1 MPSASF
7 GLPAALAG
15 RARTWVCLSCMF
27 WPEEFDSVHSHTFRA
42 KTFKRSKQCGMC
54 KQTLFGDGLVCRV
67 CRLTCHK
74 RCEVKLA
81 GHHISLRHAETMS
94 SIKSSTE
101 SRLKP
106 SRTLSLI
113 QGEENYDVD
122 LLYIT
127 ESIIVVAFPASAE
140 EHSHSAHLKEVA
152 TMLKSKH
159 GAHYLVINLSE
170 KRHDLTKLNPKVL
183 DFGWPD
189 HHAPT
194 LDKIC
199 TICKAMD
206 TWLKA
211 DPHNVVVLHNKGNRG
226 RTGVVVAAYMHYSNI
241 SASADQALDRFA
253 MKHFYEDKVLPVGQ
267 PSQQRY
273 VQYFSGLLS
282 GRIKINNK
290 PLFLHHVI
298 MHGIPDFESRG
309 GCRPF
314 LKIYQ
319 AMQPIYTSGI
329 YNVQGDS
336 QTSICITIEP
346 GLMLKGDILLKC
358 YHKGFQGPARDV
370 IFRVQF
376 HTCAIHDLDVV
387 FTKEEL
393 DESCR
398 DERFPDCGRVEFVFS
413 LGPEKIQ
420 GMEHLENGPSVSVDY
435 NSQDPLI
442 RWDSYENFHQH
453 GDDLPAD
460 IIHTQGPLDSSLY
473 AKIRRK
479 DPLNSTVTTNGLTVP
494 GQTLPT
500 GDPALS
506 ACDNALSVSSDSGH
520 STASIK
526 TDRTDEPFQQGVLA
540 NQSLSPVETKDL
552 ETLLTGLEA
561 PMQRSGCPAVPAPMT
576 GLGLRHL
583 VPAEVHVNGH
593 SGADRETDILDDEV
607 LESNSRD
614 SLGTPSSQ
622 GGRVTPPEFY
632 CQRESVINGEG
643 SLHHVPGVPE
653 LGPRAR
659 CSSSVLA
666 HTPDLDYS
674 HAAIYRSR
682 SFGTA
687 PGPEL
692 LLEPTP
698 RAPARG
704 SSSRNAVQR
713 GMNAWQQQTHSLPEL
728 PPAAPS
734 QQDVERSIEDLGM
747 LMLEL
752 DPAIAQPPRAPEAR
766 PPAPQS
772 DSVLQGPFPFGSSLL
787 QVLTAP
793 KEAYT
798 GHTPPLFHH
807 PVDPPITRSF
817 SVGYEFQGG
826 PKVPGSQY
834 SLGYAPPPLPTAPP
848 NEEKSYSLEGLVAHR
863 VAEYN
868 ARIQGIWESMATPK
882 ADHSR
887 SYSLAGV
894 SSPTQDNRY
903 LNGRDRSGFKGVQS
917 KETLADRGTASTR
930 RRTNSEGQCLDG
942 RGPGRTIRSPI
953 RCVSPE
959 FVNAIAQNPGG
970 RPKEGQMHS
979 YREAFEEMED
989 SPISPPP
996 SSGGRSPPGL
1006 AKTPLSALGLKPHN
1020 PVEILLQQS
1029 GSDSAANPL
1038 EYGEEEPCSYVESV
1052 ARSAAAVSGGKP
1064 AGAPSAPSYAT
1075 DSLAKQNTPFYTM
1088 NPPLSSGSPIPS
1100 SDGIYPFAD
1109 SGLWTVPPT
1118 HPLGD
1123 PSPHHPD
1130 TAYRLPSS
1138 SYPTSGSDTAT
1149 SSYITADYGPCLPE
1163 AAPVLATPGSPGMLQ
1178 HSVAT
1183 NTPHSLASWPKL
1195 TSQSSLT
1202 SDWLGQ
1208 PANGSE
1214 PGPGGGSFPC
1224 SYGTDGQ
1231 SSSSGYVTPDVPVG
1245 GTFPSLPPYMVPL
1258 GSLGTQP
1265 QLPRKRSMSNGGE
1278 RPSTIPSYNGKAT
1291 APSPPSSGYS
1301 TPSTRLVHTLSDFS
1315 RFSTCEGGPENH
1327 LSVKFVQGTSR
1338 FWYKPDISREEAIDM
1353 LKDREPGTFVIRDS
1367 HSFRGA
1373 YGLAMKVA
1381 SPPPTVQKSDKGS
1394 DTAHELVRH
1403 FLIETSPRGVKLK
1416 GCPNEPYFGCLS
1428 ALVYQHSITPL
1439 ALPCTLLI
1447 PTRDFSVERL
1457 DMASISDITSNLLR
1471 QGAAGTQYSYQTS
1484 TPGERSHLLQF
1495 RHDVMLIGRLCRCLC
1510 SPAACNV
1517 LYINSVD
1524 MESLTGPQAV
1534 AKAVSMTL
1542 GASTLPT
1549 PTIVHFKVSAQGITL
1564 TDNQR
1569 RIFFR
1574 RHYPMNTI
1582 TFCDVDPQD
1591 RKWKKAEGGSAKFFG
1606 FIARKQGS
1614 MTDNVSH
1621 LFAEMD
1627 SEQPALAIVSFVS
1640 KVLTGLQ
1647 KR

>member
-74 RCEVKLA
+74 RCEVKVNAPCVPTANYELLA

-152 TMLKSKH
+152 TMLRSKH
-159 GAHYLVINLSE
+159 GAHYLVINISE

-189 HHAPT
+189 HHAPA

-282 GRIKINNK
+282 GQIKINNK

-358 YHKGFQGPARDV
+358 YHKGFRGPARDV

-420 GMEHLENGPSVSVDY
+420 GMEHLENGPSVLVDY
-435 NSQDPLI
+435 NTQDLLI

-479 DPLNSTVTTNGLTVP
+479 DPPNSTVTTNGLTVP
-494 GQTLPT
+494 GRTLPT

-540 NQSLSPVETKDL
+540 NQSLSPAETKDL

-561 PMQRSGCPAVPAPMT
+561 PMQRSGCPAVPASMT

-593 SGADRETDILDDEV
+593 SGVDRETDILDDEV
-607 LESNSRD
+607 PESNSRD
-614 SLGTPSSQ
+614 SQGTPSSL

-643 SLHHVPGVPE
+643 SLHHVPGAPE

-674 HAAIYRSR
+674 HAAIFRSR

-687 PGPEL
+687 PGPDL

-704 SSSRNAVQR
+704 SSSRDAVQR

-728 PPAAPS
+728 PPATPS
-734 QQDVERSIEDLGM
+734 QQDVERSIEDLSM
-747 LMLEL
+747 LMLDL
-752 DPAIAQPPRAPEAR
+752 DPAIPQLPQVPEAR

-772 DSVLQGPFPFGSSLL
+772 DSIPQGPFSSGSSLL
-787 QVLTAP
+787 QALTAP
-793 KEAYT
+793 KQAYM
-798 GHTPPLFHH
+798 GHTPALFHH

-826 PKVPGSQY
+826 PRVPGSQY
-834 SLGYAPPPLPTAPP
+834 SHGYAPPPLPTAPP

-863 VAEYN
+863 IA
-868 ARIQGIWESMATPK
+868 
-882 ADHSR
+882 
-887 SYSLAGV
+887 
-894 SSPTQDNRY
+894 
-903 LNGRDRSGFKGVQS
+903 GVQS
-917 KETLADRGTASTR
+917 KETLADGGTASTR
-930 RRTNSEGQCLDG
+930 RRTNSEGQRLDG
-942 RGPGRTIRSPI
+942 HGPGRTIRSPI

-996 SSGGRSPPGL
+996 SSGGEAPPLTPAFPVSPQTPYFNLCRSPPGL

-1020 PVEILLQQS
+1020 PAEILLQQS
-1029 GSDSAANPL
+1029 GS
-1038 EYGEEEPCSYVESV
+1038 EPRSYVESV
-1052 ARSAAAVSGGKP
+1052 ARSATAVSGGKP

-1075 DSLAKQNTPFYTM
+1075 DSLAKQITPSYAM
-1088 NPPLSSGSPIPS
+1088 NPPLPSGSPIPS
-1100 SDGIYPFAD
+1100 PDGIYPFAD

-1118 HPLGD
+1118 QPLGD

-1130 TAYRLPSS
+1130 IAYRPTSS
-1138 SYPTSGSDTAT
+1138 SYPTSGSGTAT
-1149 SSYITADYGPCLPE
+1149 GSYVTTDYGPCLPE
-1163 AAPVLATPGSPGMLQ
+1163 AGSPGMLQ

-1183 NTPHSLASWPKL
+1183 NTPPSPASWPRL
-1195 TSQSSLT
+1195 TSQNSLT
-1202 SDWLGQ
+1202 TDWLGQ

-1231 SSSSGYVTPDVPVG
+1231 STSSGYVTPDVPVG

-1258 GSLGTQP
+1258 GSLDMQP
-1265 QLPRKRSMSNGGE
+1265 QLPRKRSMSSGAE
-1278 RPSTIPSYNGKAT
+1278 RPSTMPSYNGKAT

-1315 RFSTCEGGPENH
+1315 RLSTCEGGPENR

-1338 FWYKPDISREEAIDM
+1338 FWYKPDISREQAIDM

-1373 YGLAMKVA
+1373 YGLAMKVV
-1381 SPPPTVQKSDKGS
+1381 SPPPTVQQSNKGS
-1394 DTAHELVRH
+1394 DTANELVRH

-1416 GCPNEPYFGCLS
+1416 GCPNEPYFGSLS

-1447 PTRDFSVERL
+1447 PTRGQDTSLHSNPPSSNFSVERL
-1457 DMASISDITSNLLR
+1457 NMASISDNTSNLLR
-1471 QGAAGTQYSYQTS
+1471 QGAGQR
-1484 TPGERSHLLQF
+1484 TPAESH
-1495 RHDVMLIGRLCRCLC
+1495 
-1510 SPAACNV
+1510 ACNV

-1542 GASTLPT
+1542 EASTLST

-1574 RHYPMNTI
+1574 RHYPINTI

-1627 SEQPALAIVSFVS
+1627 SEQPASAIVSFVS
-1640 KVLTGLQ
+1640 KVLTGSQ

>member
-74 RCEVKLA
+74 RCEVKVNAPCVPTANYELLA

-152 TMLKSKH
+152 TMLRSKH
-159 GAHYLVINLSE
+159 GAHYLVINISE

-189 HHAPT
+189 HHAPA

-282 GRIKINNK
+282 GQIKINNK

-358 YHKGFQGPARDV
+358 YHKGFRGPARDV

-420 GMEHLENGPSVSVDY
+420 GMEHLENGPSVLVDY
-435 NSQDPLI
+435 NTQDLLI

-479 DPLNSTVTTNGLTVP
+479 DPPNSTVTTNGLTVP
-494 GQTLPT
+494 GRTLPT

-540 NQSLSPVETKDL
+540 NQSLSPAETKDL

-561 PMQRSGCPAVPAPMT
+561 PMQRSGCPAVPASMT

-593 SGADRETDILDDEV
+593 SGVDRETDILDDEV
-607 LESNSRD
+607 PESNSRD
-614 SLGTPSSQ
+614 SQGTPSSL

-643 SLHHVPGVPE
+643 SLHHVPGAPE

-674 HAAIYRSR
+674 HAAIFRSR

-687 PGPEL
+687 PGPDL

-704 SSSRNAVQR
+704 SSSRDAVQR

-728 PPAAPS
+728 PPATPS
-734 QQDVERSIEDLGM
+734 QQDVERSIEDLSM
-747 LMLEL
+747 LMLDL
-752 DPAIAQPPRAPEAR
+752 DPAIPQLPQVPEAR

-772 DSVLQGPFPFGSSLL
+772 DSIPQGPFSSGSSLL
-787 QVLTAP
+787 QALTAP
-793 KEAYT
+793 KQAYM
-798 GHTPPLFHH
+798 GHTPALFHH

-826 PKVPGSQY
+826 PRVPGSQY
-834 SLGYAPPPLPTAPP
+834 SHGYAPPPLPTAPP

-863 VAEYN
+863 IA
-868 ARIQGIWESMATPK
+868 
-882 ADHSR
+882 
-887 SYSLAGV
+887 
-894 SSPTQDNRY
+894 
-903 LNGRDRSGFKGVQS
+903 GVQS
-917 KETLADRGTASTR
+917 KETLADGGTASTR
-930 RRTNSEGQCLDG
+930 RRTNSEGQRLDG
-942 RGPGRTIRSPI
+942 HGPGRTIRSPI

-1020 PVEILLQQS
+1020 PAEILLQQS
-1029 GSDSAANPL
+1029 GS
-1038 EYGEEEPCSYVESV
+1038 EPRSYVESV
-1052 ARSAAAVSGGKP
+1052 ARSATAVSGGKP

-1075 DSLAKQNTPFYTM
+1075 DSLAKQITPSYAM
-1088 NPPLSSGSPIPS
+1088 NPPLPSGSPIPS
-1100 SDGIYPFAD
+1100 PDGIYPFAD

-1118 HPLGD
+1118 QPLGD

-1130 TAYRLPSS
+1130 IAYRPTSS
-1138 SYPTSGSDTAT
+1138 SYPTSGSGTAT
-1149 SSYITADYGPCLPE
+1149 GSYVTTDYGPCLPE
-1163 AAPVLATPGSPGMLQ
+1163 AGSPGMLQ

-1183 NTPHSLASWPKL
+1183 NTPPSPASWPRL
-1195 TSQSSLT
+1195 TSQNSLT
-1202 SDWLGQ
+1202 TDWLGQ

-1231 SSSSGYVTPDVPVG
+1231 STSSGYVTPDVPVG

-1258 GSLGTQP
+1258 GSLDMQP
-1265 QLPRKRSMSNGGE
+1265 QLPRKRSMSSGAE
-1278 RPSTIPSYNGKAT
+1278 RPSTMPSYNGKAT

-1315 RFSTCEGGPENH
+1315 RLSTCEGGPENR

-1338 FWYKPDISREEAIDM
+1338 FWYKPDISREQAIDM

-1373 YGLAMKVA
+1373 YGLAMKVV
-1381 SPPPTVQKSDKGS
+1381 SPPPTVQQSNKGS
-1394 DTAHELVRH
+1394 DTANELVRH

-1416 GCPNEPYFGCLS
+1416 GCPNEPYFGSLS

-1457 DMASISDITSNLLR
+1457 NMASISDNTSNLLR
-1471 QGAAGTQYSYQTS
+1471 QG
-1484 TPGERSHLLQF
+1484 
-1495 RHDVMLIGRLCRCLC
+1495 
-1510 SPAACNV
+1510 AACNV

-1542 GASTLPT
+1542 EASTLST

-1574 RHYPMNTI
+1574 RHYPINTI

-1627 SEQPALAIVSFVS
+1627 SEQPASAIVSFVS
-1640 KVLTGLQ
+1640 KVLTGSQ

>member
-74 RCEVKLA
+74 RCEVKVNAPCVPTANYELLA

-152 TMLKSKH
+152 TMLRSKH
-159 GAHYLVINLSE
+159 GAHYLVINISE

-189 HHAPT
+189 HHAPA

-282 GRIKINNK
+282 GQIKINNK

-358 YHKGFQGPARDV
+358 YHKGFRGPARDV

-420 GMEHLENGPSVSVDY
+420 GMEHLENGPSVLVDY
-435 NSQDPLI
+435 NTQDLLI

-479 DPLNSTVTTNGLTVP
+479 DPPNSTVTTNGLTVP
-494 GQTLPT
+494 GRTLPT

-540 NQSLSPVETKDL
+540 NQSLSPAETKDL

-561 PMQRSGCPAVPAPMT
+561 PMQRSGCPAVPASMT

-593 SGADRETDILDDEV
+593 SGVDRETDILDDEV
-607 LESNSRD
+607 PESNSRD
-614 SLGTPSSQ
+614 SQGTPSSL

-643 SLHHVPGVPE
+643 SLHHVPGAPE

-674 HAAIYRSR
+674 HAAIFRSR

-687 PGPEL
+687 PGPDL

-704 SSSRNAVQR
+704 SSSRDAVQR

-728 PPAAPS
+728 PPATPS
-734 QQDVERSIEDLGM
+734 QQDVERSIEDLSM
-747 LMLEL
+747 LMLDL
-752 DPAIAQPPRAPEAR
+752 DPAIPQLPQVPEAR

-772 DSVLQGPFPFGSSLL
+772 DSIPQGPFSSGSSLL
-787 QVLTAP
+787 QALTAP
-793 KEAYT
+793 KQAYM
-798 GHTPPLFHH
+798 GHTPALFHH

-826 PKVPGSQY
+826 PRVPGSQY
-834 SLGYAPPPLPTAPP
+834 SHGYAPPPLPTAPP

-863 VAEYN
+863 IAEYN

-882 ADHSR
+882 ADHSH
-887 SYSLAGV
+887 SYSLA
-894 SSPTQDNRY
+894 
-903 LNGRDRSGFKGVQS
+903 GVQS
-917 KETLADRGTASTR
+917 KETLADGGTASTR
-930 RRTNSEGQCLDG
+930 RRTNSEGQRLDG
-942 RGPGRTIRSPI
+942 HGPGRTIRSPI

-996 SSGGRSPPGL
+996 SSGGEAPPLTPAFPVSPQTPYFNLCRSPPGL

-1020 PVEILLQQS
+1020 PAEILLQQS
-1029 GSDSAANPL
+1029 GSANPL
-1038 EYGEEEPCSYVESV
+1038 EYGEEEPRSYVESV
-1052 ARSAAAVSGGKP
+1052 ARSATAVSGGKP

-1075 DSLAKQNTPFYTM
+1075 DSLAKQITPSYAM
-1088 NPPLSSGSPIPS
+1088 NPPLPSGSPIPS
-1100 SDGIYPFAD
+1100 PDGIYPFAD

-1118 HPLGD
+1118 QPLGD

-1130 TAYRLPSS
+1130 IAYRPTSS
-1138 SYPTSGSDTAT
+1138 SYPTSGSGTAT
-1149 SSYITADYGPCLPE
+1149 GSYVTTDYGPCLPE
-1163 AAPVLATPGSPGMLQ
+1163 AGSPGMLQ

-1183 NTPHSLASWPKL
+1183 NTPPSPASWPRL
-1195 TSQSSLT
+1195 TSQNSLT
-1202 SDWLGQ
+1202 TDWLGQ

-1231 SSSSGYVTPDVPVG
+1231 STSSGYVTPDVPVG

-1258 GSLGTQP
+1258 GSLDMQP
-1265 QLPRKRSMSNGGE
+1265 QLPRKRSMSSGAE
-1278 RPSTIPSYNGKAT
+1278 RPSTMPSYNGKAT

-1315 RFSTCEGGPENH
+1315 RLSTCEGGPENR

-1338 FWYKPDISREEAIDM
+1338 FWYKPDISREQAIDM

-1373 YGLAMKVA
+1373 YGLAMKVV
-1381 SPPPTVQKSDKGS
+1381 SPPPTVQQSNKGS
-1394 DTAHELVRH
+1394 DTANELVRH

-1416 GCPNEPYFGCLS
+1416 GCPNEPYFGSLS

-1447 PTRDFSVERL
+1447 PTRGQDTSLHSNPPSSNFSVERL
-1457 DMASISDITSNLLR
+1457 NMASISDNTSNLLR
-1471 QGAAGTQYSYQTS
+1471 QGAGQR
-1484 TPGERSHLLQF
+1484 TPAESH
-1495 RHDVMLIGRLCRCLC
+1495 
-1510 SPAACNV
+1510 ACNV

-1542 GASTLPT
+1542 EASTLST

-1574 RHYPMNTI
+1574 RHYPINTI

-1627 SEQPALAIVSFVS
+1627 SEQPASAIVSFVS
-1640 KVLTGLQ
+1640 KVLTGSQ

>member
-74 RCEVKLA
+74 RCEVKVNAPCVPTANYELLA

-152 TMLKSKH
+152 TMLRSKH
-159 GAHYLVINLSE
+159 GAHYLVINISE

-189 HHAPT
+189 HHAPA

-282 GRIKINNK
+282 GQIKINNK

-358 YHKGFQGPARDV
+358 YHKGFRGPARDV

-420 GMEHLENGPSVSVDY
+420 GMEHLENGPSVLVDY
-435 NSQDPLI
+435 NTQDLLI

-479 DPLNSTVTTNGLTVP
+479 DPPNSTVTTNGLTVP
-494 GQTLPT
+494 GRTLPT

-540 NQSLSPVETKDL
+540 NQSLSPAETKDL

-561 PMQRSGCPAVPAPMT
+561 PMQRSGCPAVPASMT

-593 SGADRETDILDDEV
+593 SGVDRETDILDDEV
-607 LESNSRD
+607 PESNSRD
-614 SLGTPSSQ
+614 SQGTPSSL

-643 SLHHVPGVPE
+643 SLHHVPGAPE

-674 HAAIYRSR
+674 HAAIFRSR

-687 PGPEL
+687 PGPDL

-704 SSSRNAVQR
+704 SSSRDAVQR

-728 PPAAPS
+728 PPATPS
-734 QQDVERSIEDLGM
+734 QQDVERSIEDLSM
-747 LMLEL
+747 LMLDL
-752 DPAIAQPPRAPEAR
+752 DPAIPQLPQVPEAR

-772 DSVLQGPFPFGSSLL
+772 DSIPQGPFSSGSSLL
-787 QVLTAP
+787 QALTAP
-793 KEAYT
+793 KQAYM
-798 GHTPPLFHH
+798 GHTPALFHH

-826 PKVPGSQY
+826 PRVPGSQY
-834 SLGYAPPPLPTAPP
+834 SHGYAPPPLPTAPP

-863 VAEYN
+863 IA
-868 ARIQGIWESMATPK
+868 
-882 ADHSR
+882 
-887 SYSLAGV
+887 
-894 SSPTQDNRY
+894 
-903 LNGRDRSGFKGVQS
+903 GVQS
-917 KETLADRGTASTR
+917 KETLADGGTASTR
-930 RRTNSEGQCLDG
+930 RRTNSEGQRLDG
-942 RGPGRTIRSPI
+942 HGPGRTIRSPI

-1020 PVEILLQQS
+1020 PAEILLQQS
-1029 GSDSAANPL
+1029 GS
-1038 EYGEEEPCSYVESV
+1038 EPRSYVESV
-1052 ARSAAAVSGGKP
+1052 ARSATAVSGGKP

-1075 DSLAKQNTPFYTM
+1075 DSLAKQITPSYAM
-1088 NPPLSSGSPIPS
+1088 NPPLPSGSPIPS
-1100 SDGIYPFAD
+1100 PDGIYPFAD

-1118 HPLGD
+1118 QPLGD

-1130 TAYRLPSS
+1130 IAYRPTSS
-1138 SYPTSGSDTAT
+1138 SYPTSGSGTAT
-1149 SSYITADYGPCLPE
+1149 GSYVTTDYGPCLPE
-1163 AAPVLATPGSPGMLQ
+1163 AGSPGMLQ

-1183 NTPHSLASWPKL
+1183 NTPPSPASWPRL
-1195 TSQSSLT
+1195 TSQNSLT
-1202 SDWLGQ
+1202 TDWLGQ

-1231 SSSSGYVTPDVPVG
+1231 STSSGYVTPDVPVG

-1258 GSLGTQP
+1258 GSLDMQP
-1265 QLPRKRSMSNGGE
+1265 QLPRKRSMSSGAE
-1278 RPSTIPSYNGKAT
+1278 RPSTMPSYNGKAT

-1315 RFSTCEGGPENH
+1315 RLSTCEGGPENR

-1338 FWYKPDISREEAIDM
+1338 FWYKPDISREQAIDM

-1373 YGLAMKVA
+1373 YGLAMKVV
-1381 SPPPTVQKSDKGS
+1381 SPPPTVQQSNKGS
-1394 DTAHELVRH
+1394 DTANELVRH

-1416 GCPNEPYFGCLS
+1416 GCPNEPYFGSLS

-1447 PTRDFSVERL
+1447 PTRGQDTSLHSNPPSSNFSVERL
-1457 DMASISDITSNLLR
+1457 NMASISDNTSNLLR
-1471 QGAAGTQYSYQTS
+1471 QGAGQR
-1484 TPGERSHLLQF
+1484 TPAESH
-1495 RHDVMLIGRLCRCLC
+1495 
-1510 SPAACNV
+1510 ACNV

-1542 GASTLPT
+1542 EASTLST

-1574 RHYPMNTI
+1574 RHYPINTI

-1627 SEQPALAIVSFVS
+1627 SEQPASAIVSFVS
-1640 KVLTGLQ
+1640 KVLTGSQ

>member
-74 RCEVKLA
+74 RCEVKVNAPCVPTANYELLA

-152 TMLKSKH
+152 TMLRSKH
-159 GAHYLVINLSE
+159 GAHYLVINISE

-189 HHAPT
+189 HHAPA

-282 GRIKINNK
+282 GQIKINNK

-358 YHKGFQGPARDV
+358 YHKGFRGPARDV

-420 GMEHLENGPSVSVDY
+420 GMEHLENGPSVLVDY
-435 NSQDPLI
+435 NTQDLLI

-479 DPLNSTVTTNGLTVP
+479 DPPNSTVTTNGLTVP
-494 GQTLPT
+494 GRTLPT

-540 NQSLSPVETKDL
+540 NQSLSPAETKDL

-561 PMQRSGCPAVPAPMT
+561 PMQRSGCPAVPASMT

-593 SGADRETDILDDEV
+593 SGVDRETDILDDEV
-607 LESNSRD
+607 PESNSRD
-614 SLGTPSSQ
+614 SQGTPSSL

-643 SLHHVPGVPE
+643 SLHHVPGAPE

-674 HAAIYRSR
+674 HAAIFRSR

-687 PGPEL
+687 PGPDL

-704 SSSRNAVQR
+704 SSSRDAVQR

-728 PPAAPS
+728 PPATPS
-734 QQDVERSIEDLGM
+734 QQDVERSIEDLSM
-747 LMLEL
+747 LMLDL
-752 DPAIAQPPRAPEAR
+752 DPAIPQLPQVPEAR

-772 DSVLQGPFPFGSSLL
+772 DSIPQGPFSSGSSLL
-787 QVLTAP
+787 QALTAP
-793 KEAYT
+793 KQAYM
-798 GHTPPLFHH
+798 GHTPALFHH

-826 PKVPGSQY
+826 PRVPGSQY
-834 SLGYAPPPLPTAPP
+834 SHGYAPPPLPTAPP

-863 VAEYN
+863 IA
-868 ARIQGIWESMATPK
+868 
-882 ADHSR
+882 
-887 SYSLAGV
+887 
-894 SSPTQDNRY
+894 
-903 LNGRDRSGFKGVQS
+903 GVQS
-917 KETLADRGTASTR
+917 KETLADGGTASTR
-930 RRTNSEGQCLDG
+930 RRTNSEGQRLDG
-942 RGPGRTIRSPI
+942 HGPGRTIRSPI

-996 SSGGRSPPGL
+996 SSGGEAPPLTPAFPVSPQTPYFNLCRSPPGL

-1020 PVEILLQQS
+1020 PAEILLQQS
-1029 GSDSAANPL
+1029 GSANPL
-1038 EYGEEEPCSYVESV
+1038 EYGEEEPRSYVESV
-1052 ARSAAAVSGGKP
+1052 ARSATAVSGGKP

-1075 DSLAKQNTPFYTM
+1075 DSLAKQITPSYAM
-1088 NPPLSSGSPIPS
+1088 NPPLPSGSPIPS
-1100 SDGIYPFAD
+1100 PDGIYPFAD

-1118 HPLGD
+1118 QPLGD

-1130 TAYRLPSS
+1130 IAYRPTSS
-1138 SYPTSGSDTAT
+1138 SYPTSGSGTAT
-1149 SSYITADYGPCLPE
+1149 GSYVTTDYGPCLPE
-1163 AAPVLATPGSPGMLQ
+1163 AGSPGMLQ

-1183 NTPHSLASWPKL
+1183 NTPPSPASWPRL
-1195 TSQSSLT
+1195 TSQNSLT
-1202 SDWLGQ
+1202 TDWLGQ

-1231 SSSSGYVTPDVPVG
+1231 STSSGYVTPDVPVG

-1258 GSLGTQP
+1258 GSLDMQP
-1265 QLPRKRSMSNGGE
+1265 QLPRKRSMSSGAE
-1278 RPSTIPSYNGKAT
+1278 RPSTMPSYNGKAT

-1315 RFSTCEGGPENH
+1315 RLSTCEGGPENR

-1338 FWYKPDISREEAIDM
+1338 FWYKPDISREQAIDM

-1373 YGLAMKVA
+1373 YGLAMKVV
-1381 SPPPTVQKSDKGS
+1381 SPPPTVQQSNKGS
-1394 DTAHELVRH
+1394 DTANELVRH

-1416 GCPNEPYFGCLS
+1416 GCPNEPYFGSLS

-1447 PTRDFSVERL
+1447 PTRGQDTSLHSNPPSSNFSVERL
-1457 DMASISDITSNLLR
+1457 NMASISDNTSNLLR
-1471 QGAAGTQYSYQTS
+1471 QGAGQR
-1484 TPGERSHLLQF
+1484 TPAESH
-1495 RHDVMLIGRLCRCLC
+1495 
-1510 SPAACNV
+1510 ACNV

-1542 GASTLPT
+1542 EASTLST

-1574 RHYPMNTI
+1574 RHYPINTI

-1627 SEQPALAIVSFVS
+1627 SEQPASAIVSFVS
-1640 KVLTGLQ
+1640 KVLTGSQ

>member
-1 MPSASF
+1 MNNSRDHQASAVSSRSSLPSDFS
-7 GLPAALAG
+7 
-15 RARTWVCLSCMF
+15 
-27 WPEEFDSVHSHTFRA
+27 
-42 KTFKRSKQCGMC
+42 
-54 KQTLFGDGLVCRV
+54 
-67 CRLTCHK
+67 
-74 RCEVKLA
+74 
-81 GHHISLRHAETMS
+81 SLRWAWRWGGQYLLKS

-152 TMLKSKH
+152 TMLRSKH
-159 GAHYLVINLSE
+159 GAHYLVINISE

-189 HHAPT
+189 HHAPA

-282 GRIKINNK
+282 GQIKINNK

-358 YHKGFQGPARDV
+358 YHKGFRGPARDV

-420 GMEHLENGPSVSVDY
+420 GMEHLENGPSVLVDY
-435 NSQDPLI
+435 NTQDLLI

-479 DPLNSTVTTNGLTVP
+479 DPPNSTVTTNGLTVP
-494 GQTLPT
+494 GRTLPT

-540 NQSLSPVETKDL
+540 NQSLSPAETKDL

-561 PMQRSGCPAVPAPMT
+561 PMQRSGCPAVPASMT

-593 SGADRETDILDDEV
+593 SGVDRETDILDDEV
-607 LESNSRD
+607 PESNSRD
-614 SLGTPSSQ
+614 SQGTPSSL

-643 SLHHVPGVPE
+643 SLHHVPGAPE

-674 HAAIYRSR
+674 HAAIFRSR

-687 PGPEL
+687 PGPDL

-704 SSSRNAVQR
+704 SSSRDAVQR

-728 PPAAPS
+728 PPATPS
-734 QQDVERSIEDLGM
+734 QQDVERSIEDLSM
-747 LMLEL
+747 LMLDL
-752 DPAIAQPPRAPEAR
+752 DPAIPQLPQVPEAR

-772 DSVLQGPFPFGSSLL
+772 DSIPQGPFSSGSSLL
-787 QVLTAP
+787 QALTAP
-793 KEAYT
+793 KQAYM
-798 GHTPPLFHH
+798 GHTPALFHH

-826 PKVPGSQY
+826 PRVPGSQY
-834 SLGYAPPPLPTAPP
+834 SHGYAPPPLPTAPP

-863 VAEYN
+863 IAEYN

-882 ADHSR
+882 ADHSH

-894 SSPTQDNRY
+894 SWPTQDNRY
-903 LNGRDRSGFKGVQS
+903 LNGRDRNGCKGVQS
-917 KETLADRGTASTR
+917 KETLADGGTASTR
-930 RRTNSEGQCLDG
+930 RRTNSEGQRLDG
-942 RGPGRTIRSPI
+942 HGPGRTIRSPI

-996 SSGGRSPPGL
+996 SSGGEAPPLTPAFPVSPQTPYFNLCRSPPGL

-1020 PVEILLQQS
+1020 PAEILLQQS
-1029 GSDSAANPL
+1029 GSANPL
-1038 EYGEEEPCSYVESV
+1038 EYGEEEPRSYVESV
-1052 ARSAAAVSGGKP
+1052 ARSATAVSGGKP

-1075 DSLAKQNTPFYTM
+1075 DSLAKQITPSYAM
-1088 NPPLSSGSPIPS
+1088 NPPLPSGSPIPS
-1100 SDGIYPFAD
+1100 PDGIYPFAD

-1118 HPLGD
+1118 QPLGD

-1130 TAYRLPSS
+1130 IAYRPTSS
-1138 SYPTSGSDTAT
+1138 SYPTSGSGTAT
-1149 SSYITADYGPCLPE
+1149 GSYVTTDYGPCLPE
-1163 AAPVLATPGSPGMLQ
+1163 AGSPGMLQ

-1183 NTPHSLASWPKL
+1183 NTPPSPASWPRL
-1195 TSQSSLT
+1195 TSQNSLT
-1202 SDWLGQ
+1202 TDWLGQ

-1231 SSSSGYVTPDVPVG
+1231 STSSGYVTPDVPVG

-1258 GSLGTQP
+1258 GSLDMQP
-1265 QLPRKRSMSNGGE
+1265 QLPRKRSMSSGAE
-1278 RPSTIPSYNGKAT
+1278 RPSTMPSYNGKAT

-1315 RFSTCEGGPENH
+1315 RLSTCEGGPENR

-1338 FWYKPDISREEAIDM
+1338 FWYKPDISREQAIDM

-1373 YGLAMKVA
+1373 YGLAMKVV
-1381 SPPPTVQKSDKGS
+1381 SPPPTVQQSNKGS
-1394 DTAHELVRH
+1394 DTANELVRH

-1416 GCPNEPYFGCLS
+1416 GCPNEPYFGSLS

-1447 PTRDFSVERL
+1447 PTRGQDTSLHSNPPSSNFSVERL
-1457 DMASISDITSNLLR
+1457 NMASISDNTSNLLR
-1471 QGAAGTQYSYQTS
+1471 QGAGQR
-1484 TPGERSHLLQF
+1484 TPAESH
-1495 RHDVMLIGRLCRCLC
+1495 
-1510 SPAACNV
+1510 ACNV

-1542 GASTLPT
+1542 EASTLST

-1574 RHYPMNTI
+1574 RHYPINTI

-1627 SEQPALAIVSFVS
+1627 SEQPASAIVSFVS
-1640 KVLTGLQ
+1640 KVLTGSQ

>member
-1 MPSASF
+1 MATAVYQVNAPCVPTANYE
-7 GLPAALAG
+7 L
-15 RARTWVCLSCMF
+15 
-27 WPEEFDSVHSHTFRA
+27 
-42 KTFKRSKQCGMC
+42 
-54 KQTLFGDGLVCRV
+54 
-67 CRLTCHK
+67 
-74 RCEVKLA
+74 LA

-152 TMLKSKH
+152 TMLRSKH
-159 GAHYLVINLSE
+159 GAHYLVINISE

-189 HHAPT
+189 HHAPA

-282 GRIKINNK
+282 GQIKINNK

-358 YHKGFQGPARDV
+358 YHKGFRGPARDV

-420 GMEHLENGPSVSVDY
+420 GMEHLENGPSVLVDY
-435 NSQDPLI
+435 NTQDLLI

-479 DPLNSTVTTNGLTVP
+479 DPPNSTVTTNGLTVP
-494 GQTLPT
+494 GRTLPT

-540 NQSLSPVETKDL
+540 NQSLSPAETKDL

-561 PMQRSGCPAVPAPMT
+561 PMQRSGCPAVPASMT

-593 SGADRETDILDDEV
+593 SGVDRETDILDDEV
-607 LESNSRD
+607 PESNSRD
-614 SLGTPSSQ
+614 SQGTPSSL

-643 SLHHVPGVPE
+643 SLHHVPGAPE

-674 HAAIYRSR
+674 HAAIFRSR

-687 PGPEL
+687 PGPDL

-704 SSSRNAVQR
+704 SSSRDAVQR

-728 PPAAPS
+728 PPATPS
-734 QQDVERSIEDLGM
+734 QQDVERSIEDLSM
-747 LMLEL
+747 LMLDL
-752 DPAIAQPPRAPEAR
+752 DPAIPQLPQVPEAR

-772 DSVLQGPFPFGSSLL
+772 DSIPQGPFSSGSSLL
-787 QVLTAP
+787 QALTAP
-793 KEAYT
+793 KQAYM
-798 GHTPPLFHH
+798 GHTPALFHH

-826 PKVPGSQY
+826 PRVPGSQY
-834 SLGYAPPPLPTAPP
+834 SHGYAPPPLPTAPP

-863 VAEYN
+863 IAEYN

-882 ADHSR
+882 ADHSH

-894 SSPTQDNRY
+894 SWPTQDNRY
-903 LNGRDRSGFKGVQS
+903 LNGRDRNGCKGVQS
-917 KETLADRGTASTR
+917 KETLADGGTASTR
-930 RRTNSEGQCLDG
+930 RRTNSEGQRLDG
-942 RGPGRTIRSPI
+942 HGPGRTIRSPI

-996 SSGGRSPPGL
+996 SSGGEAPPLTPAFPVSPQTPYFNLCRSPPGL

-1020 PVEILLQQS
+1020 PAEILLQQS
-1029 GSDSAANPL
+1029 GSANPL
-1038 EYGEEEPCSYVESV
+1038 EYGEEEPRSYVESV
-1052 ARSAAAVSGGKP
+1052 ARSATAVSGGKP

-1075 DSLAKQNTPFYTM
+1075 DSLAKQITPSYAM
-1088 NPPLSSGSPIPS
+1088 NPPLPSGSPIPS
-1100 SDGIYPFAD
+1100 PDGIYPFAD

-1118 HPLGD
+1118 QPLGD

-1130 TAYRLPSS
+1130 IAYRPTSS
-1138 SYPTSGSDTAT
+1138 SYPTSGSGTAT
-1149 SSYITADYGPCLPE
+1149 GSYVTTDYGPCLPE
-1163 AAPVLATPGSPGMLQ
+1163 AGSPGMLQ

-1183 NTPHSLASWPKL
+1183 NTPPSPASWPRL
-1195 TSQSSLT
+1195 TSQNSLT
-1202 SDWLGQ
+1202 TDWLGQ

-1231 SSSSGYVTPDVPVG
+1231 STSSGYVTPDVPVG

-1258 GSLGTQP
+1258 GSLDMQP
-1265 QLPRKRSMSNGGE
+1265 QLPRKRSMSSGAE
-1278 RPSTIPSYNGKAT
+1278 RPSTMPSYNGKAT

-1315 RFSTCEGGPENH
+1315 RLSTCEGGPENR

-1338 FWYKPDISREEAIDM
+1338 FWYKPDISREQAIDM

-1373 YGLAMKVA
+1373 YGLAMKVV
-1381 SPPPTVQKSDKGS
+1381 SPPPTVQQSNKGS
-1394 DTAHELVRH
+1394 DTANELVRH

-1416 GCPNEPYFGCLS
+1416 GCPNEPYFGSLS

-1447 PTRDFSVERL
+1447 PTRGQDTSLHSNPPSSNFSVERL
-1457 DMASISDITSNLLR
+1457 NMASISDNTSNLLR
-1471 QGAAGTQYSYQTS
+1471 QGAGQR
-1484 TPGERSHLLQF
+1484 TPAESH
-1495 RHDVMLIGRLCRCLC
+1495 
-1510 SPAACNV
+1510 ACNV

-1542 GASTLPT
+1542 EASTLST

-1574 RHYPMNTI
+1574 RHYPINTI

-1627 SEQPALAIVSFVS
+1627 SEQPASAIVSFVS
-1640 KVLTGLQ
+1640 KVLTGSQ

>member
-74 RCEVKLA
+74 RCEVKVNAPCVPTANYELLA

-152 TMLKSKH
+152 TMLRSKH
-159 GAHYLVINLSE
+159 GAHYLVINISE

-189 HHAPT
+189 HHAPA

-282 GRIKINNK
+282 GQIKINNK

-358 YHKGFQGPARDV
+358 YHKGFRGPARDV

-420 GMEHLENGPSVSVDY
+420 GMEHLENGPSVLVDY
-435 NSQDPLI
+435 NTQDLLI

-479 DPLNSTVTTNGLTVP
+479 DPPNSTVTTNGLTVP
-494 GQTLPT
+494 GRTLPT

-540 NQSLSPVETKDL
+540 NQSLSPAETKDL

-561 PMQRSGCPAVPAPMT
+561 PMQRSGCPAVPASMT

-593 SGADRETDILDDEV
+593 SGVDRETDILDDEV
-607 LESNSRD
+607 PESNSRD
-614 SLGTPSSQ
+614 SQGTPSSL

-643 SLHHVPGVPE
+643 SLHHVPGAPE

-674 HAAIYRSR
+674 HAAIFRSR

-687 PGPEL
+687 PGPDL

-704 SSSRNAVQR
+704 SSSRDAVQR

-728 PPAAPS
+728 PPATPS
-734 QQDVERSIEDLGM
+734 QQDVERSIEDLSM
-747 LMLEL
+747 LMLDL
-752 DPAIAQPPRAPEAR
+752 DPAIPQLPQVPEAR

-772 DSVLQGPFPFGSSLL
+772 DSIPQGPFSSGSSLL
-787 QVLTAP
+787 QALTAP
-793 KEAYT
+793 KQAYM
-798 GHTPPLFHH
+798 GHTPALFHH

-826 PKVPGSQY
+826 PRVPGSQY
-834 SLGYAPPPLPTAPP
+834 SHGYAPPPLPTAPP

-863 VAEYN
+863 IA
-868 ARIQGIWESMATPK
+868 
-882 ADHSR
+882 
-887 SYSLAGV
+887 
-894 SSPTQDNRY
+894 
-903 LNGRDRSGFKGVQS
+903 GVQS
-917 KETLADRGTASTR
+917 KETLADGGTASTR
-930 RRTNSEGQCLDG
+930 RRTNSEGQRLDG
-942 RGPGRTIRSPI
+942 HGPGRTIRSPI

-1020 PVEILLQQS
+1020 PAEILLQQS
-1029 GSDSAANPL
+1029 GSANPL
-1038 EYGEEEPCSYVESV
+1038 EYGEEEPRSYVESV
-1052 ARSAAAVSGGKP
+1052 ARSATAVSGGKP

-1075 DSLAKQNTPFYTM
+1075 DSLAKQITPSYAM
-1088 NPPLSSGSPIPS
+1088 NPPLPSGSPIPS
-1100 SDGIYPFAD
+1100 PDGIYPFAD

-1118 HPLGD
+1118 QPLGD

-1130 TAYRLPSS
+1130 IAYRPTSS
-1138 SYPTSGSDTAT
+1138 SYPTSGSGTAT
-1149 SSYITADYGPCLPE
+1149 GSYVTTDYGPCLPE
-1163 AAPVLATPGSPGMLQ
+1163 AGSPGMLQ

-1183 NTPHSLASWPKL
+1183 NTPPSPASWPRL
-1195 TSQSSLT
+1195 TSQNSLT
-1202 SDWLGQ
+1202 TDWLGQ

-1231 SSSSGYVTPDVPVG
+1231 STSSGYVTPDVPVG

-1258 GSLGTQP
+1258 GSLDMQP
-1265 QLPRKRSMSNGGE
+1265 QLPRKRSMSSGAE
-1278 RPSTIPSYNGKAT
+1278 RPSTMPSYNGKAT

-1315 RFSTCEGGPENH
+1315 RLSTCEGGPENR

-1338 FWYKPDISREEAIDM
+1338 FWYKPDISREQAIDM

-1373 YGLAMKVA
+1373 YGLAMKVV
-1381 SPPPTVQKSDKGS
+1381 SPPPTVQQSNKGS
-1394 DTAHELVRH
+1394 DTANELVRH

-1416 GCPNEPYFGCLS
+1416 GCPNEPYFGSLS

-1447 PTRDFSVERL
+1447 PTRGQDTSLHSNPPSSNFSVERL
-1457 DMASISDITSNLLR
+1457 NMASISDNTSNLLR
-1471 QGAAGTQYSYQTS
+1471 QGAGQR
-1484 TPGERSHLLQF
+1484 TPAESH
-1495 RHDVMLIGRLCRCLC
+1495 
-1510 SPAACNV
+1510 ACNV

-1542 GASTLPT
+1542 EASTLST

-1574 RHYPMNTI
+1574 RHYPINTI

-1627 SEQPALAIVSFVS
+1627 SEQPASAIVSFVS
-1640 KVLTGLQ
+1640 KVLTGSQ